1 MSQQALIRGEVNFR
15 AGDGM
20 LMPVPNGPVDI
31 EVTDD
36 SVTIGWIEGADPG
49 SAAITRDE
57 FDRYVREG
65 KIRLD
70 TDEPAA

>member
-1 MSQQALIRGEVNFR
+1 MSQQATVRGEVSFR

-20 LMPVPNGPVDI
+20 MMPIPDGPVDI
-31 EVTDD
+31 EFTDD
-36 SVTIGWIEGADPG
+36 SVTLGWVDGEKNAG

-65 KIRLD
+65 KIRV
-70 TDEPAA
+70 EQQHG

>member
-15 AGDGM
+15 VGDGV
-20 LMPVPNGPVDI
+20 LMPIPDGPVDI
-31 EVTDD
+31 EITDD
-36 SVTIGWIEGADPG
+36 SVTLGWIEGSDPG

-65 KIRLD
+65 KIRVG
-70 TDEPAA
+70 

>member
-1 MSQQALIRGEVNFR
+1 MSQQAIIRGEVSFR

-20 LMPVPNGPVDI
+20 LMPIPDGPVDI
-31 EVTDD
+31 EVADD
-36 SVTIGWIEGADPG
+36 SVTLGWMEGNDAG

-65 KIRLD
+65 KIRLS
-70 TDEPAA
+70 